1 MAIKNMPK
9 QGMNQRRI
17 LTGIFFFL
25 VVFFTP
31 AWLRNQF
38 AVYPHQRFSIEA
50 LDSLLADG
58 EAEYQKGLY
67 DEALKTFKTCLD
79 FARKAEDVRSEV
91 NCLCKIG
98 LVYWNI
104 GRMEDYFSSL
114 TQTVSLARKL
124 QWESLIQDG
133 GDFFEIFKSYTEGK
147 ELRAESR
154 YEESLRSFV
163 KAVEL
168 SRQKGSL
175 EHELKCCRQLSLTYW
190 ALFRLPEFYATTL
203 RALDIARTLQHRREE
218 AKGLI
223 NIGLYYQKIE
233 DYSKALIHY
242 KQALEIARKIGDKS
256 DESASLNNIGIL
268 YRRIGDFD
276 RSLDHLKQA
285 LALDI
290 ELENEV
296 FISQDL
302 NNIGT
307 TFRLN
312 SLSTGNRKLLEES
325 LSFYLESLKMARN
338 ARDVK
343 TEIEVL
349 NNIGVVHSF
358 AEDFDRA
365 LQCFHTALE
374 LTEGFPYMEARCMV
388 LNNIAGLY
396 LKMGVYREA
405 EKIYKEAIEMGL
417 LIERGYILW
426 EAFYGL
432 GQSYEREDRA
442 ALALD
447 CYAQALTYVDQIR
460 SRISLDAFKAGF
472 ARDKIKIY
480 ESFINLLYT
489 SGRGSAS
496 PALTSEIFH
505 VIERAK
511 ARAFLESLGESR
523 VDVFRQLGPELVQRE
538 REITSLI
545 SQCVHGLSEPDL
557 SGDQRQKLRNRMRQA
572 EEEYLMLLARIRT
585 ENPNVFSLL
594 EPEPSRLESV
604 QSDLLD
610 DRTAI
615 VEYFLGEEASFGL
628 VINNTRAEI
637 FPLPCREAV
646 VNMLRAYLKILSE
659 PPAGQFRGR
668 PAARRLYDVFFAPAD
683 NVLPSTIENLI
694 IIPDGILYYLP
705 FETLVS
711 TGERKSE
718 EGKYLIQ
725 RFSMAYAPS
734 CSSLYALLK
743 REKGDSK
750 PLSFLAFGSP
760 SLDTSPAGVRDP
772 LLPCGVSEE
781 LYINQGFKMVPLPY
795 SGKEARKIARL
806 FDRDHRRVL
815 LGGEASEEAIKNLP
829 LQDYTIIHFACHGFL
844 DEQSPFRSALV
855 LSQDKK
861 SQEDGFLQVR
871 EIYSLRVAAEMVV
884 LSACQTA
891 KGTMESAEGILGLP
905 RIFFYT
911 GARTVLTS
919 LWRIQDRT
927 TASFMTRFYK
937 NLVNGHPKA
946 YALRLAKLEM
956 IQSRFSHPF
965 FWAAYVLNGDFS
977 TTVVNK

>member
-1 MAIKNMPK
+1 MPK

-17 LTGIFFFL
+17 LTGIFFFV
-25 VVFFTP
+25 VVFHSP
-31 AWLRNQF
+31 PGPRNQLADF
-38 AVYPHQRFSIEA
+38 PLQRFSHRA

-67 DEALKTFKTCLD
+67 EEALKTFKACLD
-79 FARKAEDVRSEV
+79 IVRQAGDVRSEA

-104 GRMEDYFSSL
+104 GRMEDYYSSL
-114 TQTVSLARKL
+114 TQAVSLARQLK
-124 QWESLIQDG
+124 WESLIDDG
-133 GDFFEIFKSYTEGK
+133 EDFLEIFRSYSEGK
-147 ELRAESR
+147 ELRAGR
-154 YEESLRSFV
+154 RHEESLRSF
-163 KAVEL
+163 AQAIEL
-168 SRQKGSL
+168 SREKRSL

-190 ALFRLPEFYATTL
+190 ALFQLPEFYATTL
-203 RALDIARTLQHRREE
+203 RALDIARTLHHRREE

-233 DYSKALIHY
+233 DYSKALVHY
-242 KQALEIARKIGDKS
+242 RQALEIARKIGDKS
-256 DESASLNNIGIL
+256 DASASLNNIGIL

-290 ELENEV
+290 ELENEI
-296 FISQDL
+296 FISQDM

-307 TFRLN
+307 TIRLN
-312 SLSTGNRKLLEES
+312 SLTTGERELMEEA

-338 ARDVK
+338 TRDVK

-365 LQCFHTALE
+365 LQCFHSALQ
-374 LTEGFPYMEARCMV
+374 LTEEFPYLEAKCMV

-396 LKMGVYREA
+396 LKMGVCREA
-405 EKIYKEAIEMGL
+405 EKIFKEAIEIGL

-432 GQSYEREDRA
+432 GQSYEREDRV

-460 SRISLDAFKAGF
+460 SGISLDAFKAGF

-489 SGRGSAS
+489 SGRDSVS
-496 PALTSEIFH
+496 PSLTSEIFQ

-523 VDVFRQLGPELVQRE
+523 VDVFGQLGSELEKRE
-538 REITSLI
+538 REITALI
-545 SQCVHGLSEPDL
+545 SQCVHGLSEPGL
-557 SGDQRQKLRNRMRQA
+557 SGDQRHKLRNRMRQA

-615 VEYFLGEEASFGL
+615 VEYFLGEEMSFGL
-628 VINNTRAEI
+628 VIDNTRAEI
-637 FPLPCREAV
+637 FPLPCRDVV

-659 PPAGQFRGR
+659 PSAGQFRGR

-711 TGERKSE
+711 PEKRDSE
-718 EGKYLIQ
+718 AGKYLIQ
-725 RFSMAYAPS
+725 RFAMAYAPS
-734 CSSLYALLK
+734 CSSLSALKK
-743 REKGDSK
+743 REKGNSR
-750 PLSFLAFGSP
+750 PLSFLALGSP
-760 SLDTSPAGVRDP
+760 SLDTSSEGIRDP
-772 LLPCGVSEE
+772 FLPCGVTEE
-781 LYINQGFKMVPLPY
+781 LYLNQGFKMAPLPY

-815 LGGEASEEAIKNLP
+815 LRSAASEEAIKNLP

-855 LSQDKK
+855 LSQDKA

-871 EIYSLRVAAEMVV
+871 EIYNLRVTAEMVV

-891 KGTMESAEGILGLP
+891 KGPMESVEGILGLP

-927 TASFMTRFYK
+927 TARFMTSFYQ

-946 YALRLAKLEM
+946 HALRLAKLEM

-977 TTVVNK
+977 TTVASNK